1 MLPLIIED
9 IALIIV
15 WIVFF
20 SRESLI
26 DKRIESA
33 VSQMQS
39 VIELGRVIRER
50 KTLPIKV
57 SLCFD
62 LMHWSG
68 KWNHFDGSKW
78 ILVWLAV
85 SY

>member
-1 MLPLIIED
+1 MSPDDVAIDYLIYCIHYCFNCM
-9 IALIIV
+9 AFFLFCF
-15 WIVFF
+15 VFF
-20 SRESLI
+20 RESLI

-57 SLCFD
+57 SLCQFT
-62 LMHWSG
+62 S
-68 KWNHFDGSKW
+68 S
-78 ILVWLAV
+78 I
-85 SY
+85 

>member
-1 MLPLIIED
+1 MVDAYVFIYLL
-9 IALIIV
+9 LY
-15 WIVFF
+15 FF

-57 SLCFD
+57 
-62 LMHWSG
+62 
-68 KWNHFDGSKW
+68 NHPFYLNQTYTRLNSEK
-78 ILVWLAV
+78 ILIKLNK
-85 SY
+85 